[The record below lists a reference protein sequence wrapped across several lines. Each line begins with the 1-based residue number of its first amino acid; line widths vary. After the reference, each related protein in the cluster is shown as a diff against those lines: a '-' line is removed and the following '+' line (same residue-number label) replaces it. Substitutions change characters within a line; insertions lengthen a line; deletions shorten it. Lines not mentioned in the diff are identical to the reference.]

1 MNQGQARVLIW
12 RTGVHSPKRRIV
24 EEMHPSQLEECEEE
38 DGSKLQ
44 MSSCKKKPNPKY
56 VDGDF
61 VEVICNIIES
71 YDVEEPSSFKEAQG
85 IKE

>member
-1 MNQGQARVLIW
+1 
-12 RTGVHSPKRRIV
+12 
-24 EEMHPSQLEECEEE
+24 
-38 DGSKLQ
+38 

-71 YDVEEPSSFKEAQG
+71 NDVEEQSSFKEAQG